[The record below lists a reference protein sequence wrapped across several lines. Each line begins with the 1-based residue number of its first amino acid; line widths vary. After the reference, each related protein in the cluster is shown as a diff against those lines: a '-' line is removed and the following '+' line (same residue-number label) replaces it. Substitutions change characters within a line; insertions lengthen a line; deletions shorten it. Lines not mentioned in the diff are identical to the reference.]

1 MGILFSETHEL
12 LGGIY
17 PAAFTTE
24 QNTAWIDASK
34 HNRFAVL
41 VRAGNIGT
49 SLDVDIEIC
58 TDGAAANLHT
68 LKSMTQLT
76 EAGGDDSSTVIIEIR
91 ADELTKPSG
100 TSAIN
105 FTHFRVEVTPN
116 GSTIVDVAV
125 FGFDARYEPV
135 PTTLLDEVVK

>member
-1 MGILFSETHEL
+1 MVALFSETHEL

-17 PAAFTTE
+17 PASYNAE

-34 HNRFAVL
+34 HNRFAVI

-76 EAGGDDSSTVIIEIR
+76 EAGGDDDSTVIIEFNSS
-91 ADELTKPSG
+91 ELTKPSG
-100 TSAIN
+100 TSATN
-105 FTHFRVEVTPN
+105 FTHFRVEATPN
-116 GSTIVDVAV
+116 GASIFEVIVL
-125 FGFDARYEPV
+125 GFDARYVPV
-135 PTTLLDEVVK
+135 PTTLLDEVVS